1 MKKLII
7 IMTIIGA
14 ILSSSAYALTVND
27 PDIIHELGEGEVYIN
42 GAIRTD
48 VSDIQYVGS
57 GYLVRLNDEEQRYF
71 TEDYEQFKEVEVFD
85 DHDSYDPYSRAG
97 HIPIQKL
104 CKS

>member
-14 ILSSSAYALTVND
+14 ILSSSAYALAVND
-27 PDIIHELGEGEVYIN
+27 PDIIHELGEGELYIN

-48 VSDIQYVGS
+48 VSDIQYVGN

-71 TEDYEQFKEVEVFD
+71 TEDFEQFKEVEVFD